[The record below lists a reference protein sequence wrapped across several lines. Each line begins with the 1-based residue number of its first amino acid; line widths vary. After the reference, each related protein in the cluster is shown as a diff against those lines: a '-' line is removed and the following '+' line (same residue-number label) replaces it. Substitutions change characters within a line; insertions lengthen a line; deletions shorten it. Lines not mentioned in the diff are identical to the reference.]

1 MGNRIKLS
9 IGEFSKLCGVTVKT
23 LRHYQKIGLL
33 CPNEVDKWTKYRYYT
48 VGQMQKMMQVR
59 SMKNLGF
66 SLEEITD
73 LFDSE
78 CHRPDAEML
87 GIKIAQSEKELLKL
101 QARITA
107 LKSMRDFHKKIKKME
122 TITVQPLPEIIVASY
137 RGRIADYGELFHLL
151 PEVVGPEMAR
161 LGCECSEPGYCY
173 TIEHDKEYRPT
184 DIDIEYCE
192 AVTKIGNDSSIV
204 KFKTIPA
211 VDKAVCMKAYGPY
224 ERLHDHYVELFK
236 YLEDNGYEIADS
248 PRCCYVDGIW
258 NQEDPEKWLCIIQVP
273 VK

>member
-1 MGNRIKLS
+1 MRSFMGNRIKLS

-107 LKSMRDFHKKIKKME
+107 LKSMLIELIYHILKVLIELKLHLYFPSLLSFKLILTSTVSPLTKRL
-122 TITVQPLPEIIVASY
+122 IT
-137 RGRIADYGELFHLL
+137 D
-151 PEVVGPEMAR
+151 
-161 LGCECSEPGYCY
+161 
-173 TIEHDKEYRPT
+173 
-184 DIDIEYCE
+184 
-192 AVTKIGNDSSIV
+192 
-204 KFKTIPA
+204 
-211 VDKAVCMKAYGPY
+211 
-224 ERLHDHYVELFK
+224 
-236 YLEDNGYEIADS
+236 
-248 PRCCYVDGIW
+248 
-258 NQEDPEKWLCIIQVP
+258 
-273 VK
+273 